1 VALATVGV
9 AVAAVAA
16 DGVSMP
22 MTVVGDGVG
31 GDSAGGALAVSEGVA
46 GGGDGA
52 GGVLIDDTQLAIL
65 ERTAALRSREREVRR
80 THAATRAAPTPH
92 PRCSRAR
99 APTRR
104 RYARA
109 RARAC
114 A

>member
-1 VALATVGV
+1 MALATVGV

-65 ERTAALRSREREVRR
+65 ERLPHCAAN
-80 THAATRAAPTPH
+80 
-92 PRCSRAR
+92 AR
-99 APTRR
+99 
-104 RYARA
+104 
-109 RARAC
+109 
-114 A
+114 